1 MRAAPLALSGA
12 QQAEL
17 ARMAASAALPRRRI
31 VQARALL
38 WAADGVANE
47 EIARRAGVDSDT
59 VRRWRK
65 RFAASGTASV
75 GMIAKGR
82 GRKPSLP
89 PGTVAEVLRLTRTE
103 PPPDGSAHWSTRSMA
118 ARVGVGKDTVARIW
132 ADHRLTPRKTD
143 QQLPAGKADHRLTP
157 RKGETAGEIE
167 AHSPREPAGA
177 VPTMAD
183 VARRA
188 EVSVSTVSYAM
199 TGARPIS
206 EATRERIRWAMLD
219 LGYTPNA
226 LARGLRGKRSRI
238 LAVLFPK
245 NERDIDLG
253 SMEYILGASDHAQR
267 RGYHLLLWTTG
278 VEALDDLAGL
288 ARQGLVDGAL
298 LMEVRLDDPRIGVL
312 RDSRLTFTM
321 LGRNAEPGDLDYVDT
336 NFDQCAR
343 LAVEHLAG
351 LGHRNLGFVHQNAET
366 IESGRGNA
374 IRLRDCMVR
383 AARDAG
389 VTLTALTCR
398 RSIAGGRQ
406 AFAELIAADPRATA
420 VIAFNEQ
427 ATPGLMAAAAESGRR
442 VPRDFSVL
450 AVDMPAQGALM
461 TAPTVTTV
469 GPGAA
474 AMGKAAVEMLIRRI
488 EGEKPDGATQVLF
501 DGELTVRASC
511 GPRRR

>member
-1 MRAAPLALSGA
+1 LPVVPAAPLALSTA
-12 QQAEL
+12 QRAEL
-17 ARMAASAALPRRRI
+17 VRMAASAVLPQRRV

-65 RFAASGTASV
+65 RFADDGTAGVGSV
-75 GMIAKGR
+75 AKGR

-103 PPPDGSAHWSTRSMA
+103 SPPGGAQRWSTRSMA
-118 ARVGVGKDTVARIW
+118 ARAGVGKDTVARIW
-132 ADHRLTPRKTD
+132 AEHGRTPRPD
-143 QQLPAGKADHRLTP
+143 EAP
-157 RKGETAGEIE
+157 GETAAG
-167 AHSPREPAGA
+167 AAPEPAGA

-188 EVSVSTVSYAM
+188 GVSVSTVSYAM
-199 TGARPIS
+199 TGARPIA
-206 EATRERIRWAMLD
+206 EVTRERVRWAMLD

-245 NERDIDLG
+245 NEWHIDLG
-253 SMEYILGASDHAQR
+253 SMEYILGASDHAQQ

-278 VEALDDLAGL
+278 AEQLDDLAGL

-298 LMEVRLDDPRIGVL
+298 LMEVRLEDPRIDVL

-336 NFDQCAR
+336 NFDQCAT

-351 LGHRNLGFVHQNAET
+351 LGHRDLGFVHQNAAT

-383 AARDAG
+383 AAREAD
-389 VTLTALTCR
+389 VTLTALTCS
-398 RSIAGGRQ
+398 RSVEGGRQ
-406 AFAELIAADPRATA
+406 AFAELIAADPRTTA

-427 ATPGLMAAAAESGRR
+427 ATPGLMAAAADTGRR
-442 VPRDFSVL
+442 IPGDFSVL
-450 AVDMPAQGALM
+450 AVDMPAQAARM
-461 TAPTVTTV
+461 ATPTVTTV

-488 EGEKPDGATQVLF
+488 EGGQPARPAQVLF
-501 DGELTVRASC
+501 DGELTVRASS
-511 GPRRR
+511 GPRGR

>member
-1 MRAAPLALSGA
+1 LPVVRAAPLALSEA
-12 QQAEL
+12 QRAEL
-17 ARMAASAALPRRRI
+17 ARMAASTVLPRRQV

-47 EIARRAGVDSDT
+47 EIARRAEVDSDT

-65 RFAASGTASV
+65 RFAENGTV
-75 GMIAKGR
+75 GVGVIAKGR

-89 PGTVAEVLRLTRTE
+89 PGTVAEILRLTRTE
-103 PPPDGSAHWSTRSMA
+103 LPPDGSARWSTRSMA

-132 ADHRLTPRKTD
+132 AAHRLTTRAAHRLTPRKEE
-143 QQLPAGKADHRLTP
+143 TP
-157 RKGETAGEIE
+157 EETEVG
-167 AHSPREPAGA
+167 SPREPAGA

-188 EVSVSTVSYAM
+188 EVSVSTVSYAL

-206 EATRERIRWAMLD
+206 EGTRERIRSAMLD

-245 NERDIDLG
+245 DERDIDLG

-278 VEALDDLAGL
+278 VEALDDLAGF

-298 LMEVRLDDPRIGVL
+298 LMEVRLEDPRIDVL

-321 LGRNAEPGDLDYVDT
+321 LGRNTEPGELDYVDT
-336 NFDQCAR
+336 DFDQCAR

-366 IESGRGNA
+366 IVSGRGNA
-374 IRLRDCMVR
+374 IRLRDCVVR
-383 AARDAG
+383 AARDSG
-389 VTLTALTCR
+389 VTLTALTCP

-406 AFAELIAADPRATA
+406 AFADLMAADSRTTA

-427 ATPGLMAAAAESGRR
+427 ATPGLMAAAAESGRHI
-442 VPRDFSVL
+442 PRDFSVL

-461 TAPTVTTV
+461 TSPTVTTV

-474 AMGKAAVEMLIRRI
+474 AMGQAAVEMLIRRI
-488 EGEKPDGATQVLF
+488 EGEQPDGATQVLF
-501 DGELTVRASC
+501 DGELTVRASS
-511 GPRRR
+511 GPRGR